1 MEDKA
6 TDAEKAAESH
16 NASVAE
22 LTAANARLEQEK
34 EDMRRLVESYRGDI
48 ARLNQNVRASEQQRS
63 ETERSGQQNVDALTA
78 QMAQLRRELDAA
90 RATQAR
96 LTESFAAQDR
106 ERTANIVQ
114 LRAEN
119 SALAA
124 RLTQAQ
130 GTLDQ
135 IAAAA
140 RLGTP
145 AAAIASGGPVPVVR
159 TAPATPAAD
168 VRYHTV
174 AEGDSLSRI
183 SMRYYGT
190 ANRWQEIYA
199 ANRDVLQ
206 GSSTLRVGQQLR
218 IP

>member
-1 MEDKA
+1 
-6 TDAEKAAESH
+6 
-16 NASVAE
+16 
-22 LTAANARLEQEK
+22 
-34 EDMRRLVESYRGDI
+34 
-48 ARLNQNVRASEQQRS
+48 VRNSDQQRT
-63 ETERSGQQNVDALTA
+63 ETERSGQQNIDALTA
-78 QMAQLRRELDAA
+78 QMTQLRRELDAA

-96 LTESFAAQDR
+96 LTENFTAQDR
-106 ERTANIVQ
+106 DRTATIAQ
-114 LRAEN
+114 LRTEN
-119 SALAA
+119 GALAA
-124 RLTQAQ
+124 RLSQAQ

-135 IAAAA
+135 IASAA

-145 AAAIASGGPVPVVR
+145 AAAIASGGPAPVVR
-159 TAPATPAAD
+159 TTPTPAAPAAD